1 MEDTLQREKQPEFY
15 ETVAVNS
22 PSEMQLLANKINAGL
37 EAFETRK
44 AELTKLKEDAAGLTI
59 SSIED
64 KAAIT
69 KVSTWRKKLKAARVE
84 IQKEG
89 KQMRDP
95 LTMISKNISAKEDE
109 LIDII
114 SPTEKDLQ
122 SKEDW
127 VKAEQDK
134 IDQAEARRKQAIVQE
149 RIDKLRAYGF
159 EIDLNLLT
167 GISQDKFD
175 DMLADARYQH
185 EKAEAKKAEEARIE
199 QERQEQ
205 ILKDQEELKALKAKQ
220 AEADLIIKE
229 RQDELDRQAKAQKD
243 REDEIAEKERAAA
256 EEERKAKVKA
266 RCTQL
271 QDFGLKFD
279 FSDQYYKG
287 YDCFVHH
294 SDITGYDD
302 EKWNGMIEKMG
313 PHVASVKEEEARKAE
328 EKRLQDIEDAK
339 KKAIAEEKER
349 QRIAD
354 QKKQEELEKA
364 GDKAVWAD
372 FISKLKALPIPDMNS
387 SQYRRMAGDVRKRF
401 LEIYEIK
408 P

>member
-1 MEDTLQREKQPEFY
+1 MEDTLQVEKQ
-15 ETVAVNS
+15 
-22 PSEMQLLANKINAGL
+22 SEIQVIAHNINKGL

-44 AELTKLKEDAAGLTI
+44 AELTKLRDDSAWLTI

-64 KAAIT
+64 KVAIT
-69 KVSTWRKKLKAARVE
+69 QVSTWRKKLKSARVE

-89 KQMRDP
+89 KGMRDP
-95 LTMISKNISAKEDE
+95 LTRISKNISAKEDE

-134 IDQAEARRKQAIVQE
+134 IDQAESRRKQAIIQE
-149 RIDKLRAYGF
+149 RIDKLRVYGF
-159 EIDLNLLT
+159 EIDLTLLT
-167 GISQDKFD
+167 GISEEKFD
-175 DMLADARYQH
+175 EMLASARADH
-185 EKAEAKKAEEARIE
+185 EKAEAKKAEEASIE

-205 ILKDQEELKALKAKQ
+205 ILKDQEELKTLKSKQ
-220 AEADLIIKE
+220 AEADRIIKE
-229 RQDELDRQAKAQKD
+229 RQDELDKQAKAQKD
-243 REDEIAEKERAAA
+243 REDEIADKEKAAA
-256 EEERKAKVKA
+256 EEERKSKVKA

-271 QDFGLKFD
+271 QDFGLKFY

-294 SDITGYDD
+294 SDITGKDD
-302 EKWNGMIEKMG
+302 EWWNAEMAKMG
-313 PHVASVKEEEARKAE
+313 PHIERVKEADATKVE
-328 EKRLQDIEDAK
+328 EKRLQDIEEAK
-339 KKAIAEEKER
+339 RKAVAEEKER
-349 QRIAD
+349 QRLAD
-354 QKKQEELEKA
+354 QKKKEELEKA

-372 FISKLKALPIPDMNS
+372 FISKLKAMPIPDMNS

>member
-1 MEDTLQREKQPEFY
+1 MEDTLQVEKQ
-15 ETVAVNS
+15 
-22 PSEMQLLANKINAGL
+22 SEIQVIAHNINKGL

-69 KVSTWRKKLKAARVE
+69 QVSTWRKKLKAARVE

-89 KQMRDP
+89 KGMRDP
-95 LTMISKNISAKEDE
+95 LTRISKSISAKEDE

-175 DMLADARYQH
+175 EMLADARSQH

-220 AEADLIIKE
+220 AEADRIIQE

-256 EEERKAKVKA
+256 EEERKAKLKA

-271 QDFGLKFD
+271 QDFGLKFY
-279 FSDQYYKG
+279 FSDQCYRG
-287 YDCFVHH
+287 YDCFIHY
-294 SDITGYDD
+294 SDILGKDD
-302 EKWNGMIEKMG
+302 EWWNAEMEKMG
-313 PHVASVKEEEARKAE
+313 PHIASVKESEAREVE

-339 KKAIAEEKER
+339 NKAIAEEKER
-349 QRIAD
+349 QRLAD
-354 QKKQEELEKA
+354 IKKKEELEKA